1 MKKIGIVSCNKY
13 TNFTNYGT
21 VLQSW
26 ALNKVI
32 KQMGYQPVLVNYCP
46 DRLLDK
52 DPLNPFKNMWDQDEE
67 SQRLLRMTMP
77 AIRVNY
83 KKIMDFYAS
92 QFINTKRKYTKDNF
106 NNISDENI
114 DGYVCGSDTIF
125 CYNEFGFD
133 NGFFANYEPMKD
145 GRSVAYAASFGDT
158 DINAIDTDKLN
169 SLLANFQY
177 IALRESTFVDYT
189 ASHVNVPVRRVVDPT
204 VLLTAGDYSEIVA
217 PRQVDEK
224 YLLMYSRRYNPEM
237 EAFADKVAK
246 ENGWKVVE
254 ISLRANNADRHI
266 MRYDAGVEEFL
277 SLVKNA
283 EYVVTNSFHG
293 MIFSTLFNRD
303 YNAFVREEGNTKIEQ
318 LLQSFGLADRII
330 SSSAACPSYG
340 IDYGKVQATIQPQ
353 RENSLYVLKEE
364 LNRLKI

>member
-1 MKKIGIVSCNKY
+1 
-13 TNFTNYGT
+13 
-21 VLQSW
+21 
-26 ALNKVI
+26 
-32 KQMGYQPVLVNYCP
+32 
-46 DRLLDK
+46 
-52 DPLNPFKNMWDQDEE
+52 
-67 SQRLLRMTMP
+67 
-77 AIRVNY
+77 
-83 KKIMDFYAS
+83 
-92 QFINTKRKYTKDNF
+92 
-106 NNISDENI
+106 
-114 DGYVCGSDTIF
+114 
-125 CYNEFGFD
+125 
-133 NGFFANYEPMKD
+133 
-145 GRSVAYAASFGDT
+145 
-158 DINAIDTDKLN
+158 
-169 SLLANFQY
+169 
-177 IALRESTFVDYT
+177 
-189 ASHVNVPVRRVVDPT
+189 
-204 VLLTAGDYSEIVA
+204 
-217 PRQVDEK
+217 
-224 YLLMYSRRYNPEM
+224 M

>member
-1 MKKIGIVSCNKY
+1 
-13 TNFTNYGT
+13 
-21 VLQSW
+21 
-26 ALNKVI
+26 
-32 KQMGYQPVLVNYCP
+32 
-46 DRLLDK
+46 
-52 DPLNPFKNMWDQDEE
+52 
-67 SQRLLRMTMP
+67 
-77 AIRVNY
+77 
-83 KKIMDFYAS
+83 
-92 QFINTKRKYTKDNF
+92 
-106 NNISDENI
+106 
-114 DGYVCGSDTIF
+114 
-125 CYNEFGFD
+125 
-133 NGFFANYEPMKD
+133 MKD